1 MGCDIH
7 MYLEYTDKE
16 TLEKSKEGKKNG
28 NGELIKPYWRDFGG
42 RINPG
47 RNYWMFGFLSKGVR
61 SDFSNGIPAKG
72 LPPFDELAYQSRNDS
87 TCYITENPGDNG
99 DSVTLE
105 TALKWAEGGYRK
117 IINNRDGKPTWVEHP
132 DWHSHTWLTTEEYK
146 SAINKY
152 KKYCKKDGEV
162 DNPIEYMALLS
173 AMKTFDKNGYV
184 SRLVIWFD
192 N

>member
-28 NGELIKPYWRDFGG
+28 NGDLIKPYWRDFGG

-47 RNYWMFGFLSKGVR
+47 RNYWMFGFLCRGVR
-61 SDFSNGIPAKG
+61 SNFSDGLPAKG
-72 LPPFDELAYQSRNDS
+72 LPEFDERGYHSRNDS
-87 TCYITENPGDNG
+87 VCYISDKESSDGE
-99 DSVTLE
+99 SVTLE
-105 TALKWAEGGYRK
+105 TAMKWAKCGYKLYNDSTGDPR
-117 IINNRDGKPTWVEHP
+117 WVSHP
-132 DWHSHTWLTTEEYK
+132 DWHSKTWLTTEEYK

-152 KKYCKKDGEV
+152 KKYCKKHGEV

-173 AMKTFDKNGYV
+173 AMETFDKNGYLA
-184 SRLVIWFD
+184 RLVIWFD